1 MDRSEETVHAKDGR
15 DRAKE
20 RKRAG
25 EDRAVRELL
34 LENALDLFTRKGYAS
49 TSVRE
54 IVAAAGVTQPV
65 LYYYFR
71 SKEGIYLELM
81 ERGFRKFDAL
91 LAEAGSGAGPATG
104 RLFDLSERVY
114 TLFREKI
121 GLVRLMYS
129 IYYGPPQGAPF
140 FDFDAYHFKFQEA
153 VRRLVED
160 GIRRREFRRRNPDT
174 MTWAVIGA
182 VNTAMEL
189 ELCHPEVS
197 PGRKG
202 LSEVLAILFRG
213 MAPGPKA
220 GKGARK

>member
-1 MDRSEETVHAKDGR
+1 MKAGRNRGKERQRMEKDG
-15 DRAKE
+15 AA
-20 RKRAG
+20 RKRLKESA
-25 EDRAVRELL
+25 
-34 LENALDLFTRKGYAS
+34 LELFTRKGYAS
-49 TSVRE
+49 ATVRE
-54 IVAAAGVTQPV
+54 IVTAAGVTQPV

-71 SKEGIYLELM
+71 NKEGIYLELM
-81 ERGFRKFDAL
+81 EQGFRKFDAL
-91 LAEAGSGAGPATG
+91 LEDPGEESSTVVK
-104 RLFDLSERVY
+104 RLSVLSDRVY

-121 GLVRLMYS
+121 GLARLMYS

-140 FDFDAYHFKFQEA
+140 FDFDAYHFKFQAA
-153 VRRLVED
+153 VRRLVEE
-160 GIRRREFRRRNPDT
+160 GIRRREFRRENPET